1 MPRKGS
7 PMAATR
13 PRPDEP
19 SSALTWVVIVIT
31 LGIALALVAIFGGPK
46 DVRLKAD
53 MGTYSLMNC
62 GPNEGKTSPAEIV
75 ANTDSHAASIVNVTV
90 GGGSTKVR
98 VADFA
103 AIDAGRAHGRF
114 EPEAAM
120 SVGAARL
127 PAVSH
132 PREILPGHQALVEV
146 LLTSSVP
153 SAHANGYDITI
164 KDGPYTHVVHGETSA
179 GLTCTGQQPH

>member
-19 SSALTWVVIVIT
+19 SSALTWVAIVIT

-53 MGTYSLMNC
+53 MGTYWLMNC

-75 ANTDSHAASIVNVTV
+75 ANTDSQAASI
-90 GGGSTKVR
+90 
-98 VADFA
+98 A